1 MSTIPSSLVG
11 YYDYRLVALSV
22 LIAILASYAALDLAG
37 RVTAARGGV
46 RYLWL
51 TGGASAMGFG
61 IWSMHYIGMVA
72 YTLPVVVLYDWPTVL
87 VSLLAAIAASGVAL
101 FVASQKVI
109 LPLRMWIVSVVMG
122 AGIAAMHYIG
132 MEAMRLPAMCH
143 YSPVLV
149 TLSVILAILIS
160 MVALLLTFHL
170 RGGIGTARWKKPAS
184 AILMGV
190 AIPIMH
196 YTGMAAV
203 TYTRMDAATPELSH
217 SVSVSQLGIA
227 SIIVVTLII
236 LGLAIL
242 TSVVD
247 RTVFQET
254 TFNQTIIDSLPGL
267 FYVIDEDT
275 QILRVNTAFE
285 KVSGYSA
292 DELFHMS
299 ILDFFREPDRSLIV
313 ERMQQVFSAG
323 KSAAEAS
330 FVGRDG
336 TGTLFL
342 FSGKRFLFEG
352 KLCLVGC
359 GVDITERKR
368 AEKLLYD
375 SEMRH
380 RALFENSADANL
392 LIDENG
398 FTDCNSAALRMFGNS
413 SKAELLGLRP
423 ADLSPPSQPD
433 GKSSRVS
440 AEEKNAAAWVS
451 GRERFEWTFRRR
463 DGETFPAEVCLATL
477 TLSGHPAI
485 VGTIRDISERKQS
498 EARGAILVSLIE
510 ASPDLISYADP
521 NTMQIQ
527 YMNGSGRRMCG
538 IGKDENLE
546 KVRIGDLHPA
556 WMNKLLAEV
565 VSPAVLR
572 DAVWEGDGA
581 FLHRDG
587 REIPVSMAM
596 MAQKSADG
604 EVELLLTVSRDIT
617 ERKRLDDELQR
628 SRERLALATKSAR
641 MGIWDWDLV
650 ANNLLWDER
659 MYELYGIR
667 EQDFSGAYDA
677 RQAGLHPD
685 DRAQG
690 DAAIQ
695 FAIEGIK
702 DFNIEFRV
710 VWPNGEV
717 HDIEAHALVR
727 GDVNGRA
734 TRMIGVNWDITERK
748 RAEAKFI
755 RAKDAAE
762 AANRAKSEFL
772 ANMSHEIR
780 TPMNGV
786 LGMTELVL
794 GTDLSP
800 EQREYLDTV
809 KISADSLL
817 TVIND
822 ILDYSKIDAGKL
834 ELDPIAF
841 DLRDHVEDIARTL
854 AVKAHEKNLELVAEI
869 APDVPEFVI
878 GDVTRL
884 RQILVNLLGNA
895 IKFTGSGEVAL
906 KVEMES
912 GPAGKTLLRFSVR
925 DTGSGIPKEKQQSI
939 FASFAQ
945 ADGSTTR
952 RYGGTGLGLTI
963 SARLVS
969 AMGGSIHVDSEP
981 DKGSCFYFTVA
992 MGATGRPAEM
1002 PAVESHRLTNLRV
1015 LVVDDN
1021 LTNRRVLVDVLKLWG
1036 VLPTAVASGSEALA
1050 QLERSQQSGEPI
1062 DVVITDMHMPE
1073 MDGFD
1078 LVQRIRTC
1086 PGIESSIILMLTSC
1100 EHFGDLQRCR
1110 EAGIALFL
1118 TKPIRRE
1125 ELRKALLTAMA
1136 RLKPPTARQKAVSS
1150 EPAHGPQL
1158 RILLAEDNIVNQH
1171 VALAMLRKG
1180 GHSVAVASNG
1190 KEAVRMCQEERFDA
1204 ILMDVQMPEM
1214 DGFEATVAIRR
1225 KQAIG
1230 GTEHTPV
1237 IAMTAH
1243 AMVGDR
1249 QRCIEAGMDDYI
1261 SKPINSKAL
1270 FEMLNVHSRGKL
1282 LLPV

>member
-1 MSTIPSSLVG
+1 MSTIPPSLIG
-11 YYDYRLVALSV
+11 YYDYRMVALSV

-51 TGGASAMGFG
+51 MGGASAMGFG

-87 VSLLAAIAASGVAL
+87 ISLLAAIVASGVAL
-101 FVASQKVI
+101 FIASQKVM
-109 LPLRMWIVSVVMG
+109 LPLRTLIGSVIMG

-160 MVALLLTFHL
+160 MVALWLTFHL
-170 RGGIGTARWKKPAS
+170 REGTGAAGWKKPAS
-184 AILMGV
+184 AILMGA

-203 TYTRMDAATPELSH
+203 TYTQMDEAASELAH

-227 SIIVVTLII
+227 SIIVVTLMI

-247 RTVFQET
+247 RKVSAGLLANDALTAVVEQET

-267 FYVIDEDT
+267 FYVIDENT
-275 QILRVNTAFE
+275 QILRMNATFE

-292 DELFHMS
+292 DEISRMS
-299 ILDFFREPDRSLIV
+299 VLDFFKEPDKSLVV
-313 ERMQQVFSAG
+313 ERMQQVFSTG
-323 KSAAEAS
+323 ESTTEAS
-330 FVGRDG
+330 FVSRDQ
-336 TGTLFL
+336 TETPYL
-342 FSGKRFLFEG
+342 FSGKRFLLKG

-368 AEKLLYD
+368 AD
-375 SEMRH
+375 
-380 RALFENSADANL
+380 
-392 LIDENG
+392 
-398 FTDCNSAALRMFGNS
+398 
-413 SKAELLGLRP
+413 AEL
-423 ADLSPPSQPD
+423 
-433 GKSSRVS
+433 
-440 AEEKNAAAWVS
+440 
-451 GRERFEWTFRRR
+451 
-463 DGETFPAEVCLATL
+463 
-477 TLSGHPAI
+477 
-485 VGTIRDISERKQS
+485 
-498 EARGAILVSLIE
+498 
-510 ASPDLISYADP
+510 
-521 NTMQIQ
+521 
-527 YMNGSGRRMCG
+527 
-538 IGKDENLE
+538 
-546 KVRIGDLHPA
+546 
-556 WMNKLLAEV
+556 
-565 VSPAVLR
+565 
-572 DAVWEGDGA
+572 
-581 FLHRDG
+581 
-587 REIPVSMAM
+587 
-596 MAQKSADG
+596 
-604 EVELLLTVSRDIT
+604 
-617 ERKRLDDELQR
+617 
-628 SRERLALATKSAR
+628 
-641 MGIWDWDLV
+641 
-650 ANNLLWDER
+650 
-659 MYELYGIR
+659 
-667 EQDFSGAYDA
+667 
-677 RQAGLHPD
+677 
-685 DRAQG
+685 
-690 DAAIQ
+690 
-695 FAIEGIK
+695 
-702 DFNIEFRV
+702 
-710 VWPNGEV
+710 
-717 HDIEAHALVR
+717 
-727 GDVNGRA
+727 
-734 TRMIGVNWDITERK
+734 
-748 RAEAKFI
+748 I

-786 LGMTELVL
+786 LGMTELLL

-809 KISADSLL
+809 KSSADSLL

-822 ILDYSKIDAGKL
+822 ILDYSKIDAGKM

-841 DLRDHVEDIARTL
+841 DLRDHVEEIARTL

-912 GPAGKTLLRFSVR
+912 GSKGKTPLRFSVR
-925 DTGSGIPKEKQQSI
+925 DTGSGIPKDKQQSI
-939 FASFAQ
+939 FSPFTQ

-952 RYGGTGLGLTI
+952 RCGGTGLGLTI

-981 DKGSCFYFTVA
+981 DKGSCFYFSVELGT
-992 MGATGRPAEM
+992 TGRPVEM

-1021 LTNRRVLVDVLKLWG
+1021 LTNRRVLVNVLKLWG
-1036 VLPTAVASGSEALA
+1036 VRPAAVASGPEALA
-1050 QLERSQQSGEPI
+1050 ELERSQQSGEPF
-1062 DVVITDMHMPE
+1062 DVVLTDMHMPE

-1100 EHFGDLQRCR
+1100 EHFGDLARCR

-1125 ELRKALLTAMA
+1125 ELRMALLTAMA
-1136 RLKPPTARQKAVSS
+1136 TLTPPPTRQKAVSS

-1158 RILLAEDNIVNQH
+1158 RILLAEDNMVNQH
-1171 VALAMLRKG
+1171 VALAILRKA